1 MTDEDDGMIGPLTRR
16 STFVLALAATLP
28 ELCDAGASALL
39 HSINDP
45 PVHRDGQIKSNPPY
59 ET

>member
-28 ELCDAGASALL
+28 ELLRCWSERAASLDKRRPSSPRWTNQVQLA
-39 HSINDP
+39 
-45 PVHRDGQIKSNPPY
+45 V
-59 ET
+59 